1 MRIPPSAPAAR
12 RRQTMPFGSLILC
25 ILLVLMQ
32 MVSWPILF
40 VAGVEHRQNPTVTT
54 LLHVPMILWM
64 LLPAGSIYGLYL
76 ALRREAGE
84 FGRVPRVLGVIA
96 NALYLLIGIF
106 LWLILLLG
114 VRV

>member
-1 MRIPPSAPAAR
+1 
-12 RRQTMPFGSLILC
+12 MPFGSFILC
-25 ILLVLMQ
+25 MLLVLVQ
-32 MVSWPILF
+32 AVSWPLLF
-40 VAGVEHRQNPTVTT
+40 IAVVQNHRHPTVTA
-54 LLHVPMILWM
+54 LLQVPMVLWM

-84 FGRVPRVLGVIA
+84 FGLLPRVLGIVA
-96 NALYLLIGIF
+96 NGLYLLVGVF